1 MLEKRK
7 GPHRMNSRIAMRTV
21 IRYALLWLALIPF
34 VAKAQELKNLDYI
47 TMKGGEV
54 FVVKSDQPEKLDK
67 ELDLPGGL
75 SVSTNGVVKTQG
87 KEVELKEGQKL
98 TLDGYWLGDDGL
110 LVPFQDHYTLKDGK
124 VYFVQNGMFKPVNE
138 EVVFKNGVRL
148 KTDGT
153 INTSSG
159 MVLRLQSGQMLSP
172 DGEPLQAKDHV
183 MMKDG
188 KLLIQRDGA
197 FVTLAPGTLMG
208 MSDGTKVK
216 SDGTIITQGGQT
228 FTLKEGDRLTLDGA
242 AMTK

>member
-1 MLEKRK
+1 
-7 GPHRMNSRIAMRTV
+7 MNSETPLRTV
-21 IRYALLWLALIPF
+21 IKSCALLWVALIPF
-34 VAKAQELKNLDYI
+34 VVQAQELKNLDYI
-47 TMKGGEV
+47 TKKGGDI
-54 FVVKSDQPEKLDK
+54 FVVKNDVPEKLDT
-67 ELDLPGGL
+67 ELALPAGL
-75 SVSTNGVVKTQG
+75 SVSTNGIVKMQG
-87 KEVELKEGQKL
+87 KEVELKDGQKM

-124 VYFVQNGMFKPVNE
+124 VYFVQNGMFKPVTE
-138 EVVFKNGVRL
+138 DVVFKNGTRL

-153 INTSSG
+153 INTSGG
-159 MVLRLQSGQMLSP
+159 MVLRLQSGQVLSP

-216 SDGTIITQGGQT
+216 SDGTIIAQSGQT
-228 FTLKEGDRLTLDGA
+228 FTLKEGERVTLDGA
-242 AMTK
+242 AMPKLK